1 MKSELKTQPLE
12 NLSAAYV
19 AKELRV
25 NPEYQRGLQWG
36 LAQRQGLI
44 DSLLR
49 GYQIPIFYIHIETR
63 TNNYTQAPETT
74 AWIVDGQQRLASI
87 VAYCQNQ
94 FSLPDPKRARPGTIV
109 PVDPAHLPAWTGK
122 KFQELELDDR
132 DRLLKHEL
140 LVVEIT
146 AEKNEV
152 RDLFIRLQAGTPLTA
167 QEKRD
172 AWPGDFTNF
181 VIEHA
186 GKPGHPLS
194 NPKPFFNQF
203 RKTNAKR
210 LTVADGEHY
219 VDGHAEMRKFFAGL
233 AMTIM
238 LRERMDIDFVDL
250 KGKTINDF
258 YLDNL
263 DLTSSDPGALRVIG
277 LLDRIVDIPKFASLK
292 EGGPMTFQMA
302 FHFAL
307 LVDSLD
313 QGNYTNEWKQ
323 FIVDAF
329 LSFKQEVSAARL
341 HHRDS
346 RESLPHYERFGRLM
360 SGSGSDTAEIIRI
373 RHAFMLSELYPKI
386 RVVSRDPNRGF
397 DSLEREVIWNRD
409 RGQCQCPSCARPER
423 RVAFREC
430 HIHHIVEHSAGGKT
444 VLRNGV
450 LICPECHANRADMQN
465 LTQFFQDYIIR
476 VCDGP
481 PQTTNEGVIEG
492 LALESDDEQ
501 NPNGKEGI
509 KIVVDWGALD
519 VDRPSQ
525 TIRKANDADTIVEF
539 LKLLLDSF
547 GTPMREQLLELPIVR
562 FPLSTRPMTDFLNRS
577 QNKPYCYTQVPGT
590 DLYFCPHSQRSQKLE
605 RLRALFARLTLPDGG
620 EFPDGCIT
628 VTIEGA
634 ESEFPDLSSL

>member
-1 MKSELKTQPLE
+1 MKSELKTHSLKNP
-12 NLSAAYV
+12 SAAYV

-49 GYQIPIFYIHIETR
+49 GYQIPIFHIHIETR
-63 TNNYTQAPETT
+63 TNNFTQAPETT

-87 VAYCQNQ
+87 VSYCQNE

-109 PVDPAHLPAWTGK
+109 PVDPALLPAWTGK
-122 KFQELELDDR
+122 KFQELEANDR
-132 DRLLKHEL
+132 DRLLDHAL

-181 VIEHA
+181 IIEHA

-203 RKTNAKR
+203 RKAKGR
-210 LTVADGEHY
+210 ITVADGEHY

-233 AMTIM
+233 AMTVM
-238 LRERMDIDFVDL
+238 LRERLEIDFVDI

-263 DLTSSDPGALRVIG
+263 DLSRSDPGALRVVG

-292 EGGPMTFQMA
+292 EGSPMTFQMA
-302 FHFAL
+302 FHFAM

-313 QGNYTNEWKQ
+313 QGNYTNDWKPL
-323 FIVDAF
+323 IVEAF
-329 LSFKQEVSAARL
+329 LSFKQEVAAARL

-360 SGSGSDTAEIIRI
+360 SGSGSDTSDIIRI
-373 RHAFMLSELYPKI
+373 RHAFMLSEIYPKI
-386 RVVSRDPNRGF
+386 KVVSRDPNRVF
-397 DSLEREVIWNRD
+397 DSLEREVIWYRD
-409 RGQCQCPSCARPER
+409 RGQCQNPSCSRPER
-423 RVAFREC
+423 RVAFRES
-430 HIHHIVEHSAGGKT
+430 HIHHIVEHCAGGET
-444 VLRNGV
+444 VLRNGI
-450 LICPECHANRADMQN
+450 LICPECHSNRADMQKQ
-465 LTQFFQDYIIR
+465 TEYFIDYIVRIY
-476 VCDGP
+476 DTP
-481 PQTTNEGVIEG
+481 AQTTSDGVFDHST
-492 LALESDDEQ
+492 LETDDEPK
-501 NPNGKEGI
+501 PNGKEGI
-509 KIVVDWGALD
+509 KIVIDWGALD
-519 VDRPSQ
+519 VDRPLQ
-525 TIRKANDADTIVEF
+525 AIRKSNDADTIVDF
-539 LKLLLDSF
+539 LKLLLDTF
-547 GTPMREQLLELPIVR
+547 GMPMRDQLLEFPIVR
-562 FPLSTRPMTDFLNRS
+562 YPLSTRPMTDFLNGS
-577 QNKPYCYTQVPGT
+577 QNKPYAYTQIPGT
-590 DLYFCPHSQRSQKLE
+590 DLWFCPQSQRSQKLE
-605 RLRALFARLTLPDGG
+605 RLRTLVSRLTLPDGG

-628 VTIEGA
+628 VSIEGA
-634 ESEFPDLSSL
+634 ESEYFDFSSL